1 MFFSAPQ
8 FAMQSQMRSK
18 RTESMNL
25 NWFKEQRGRTK
36 WMEMKCMVN
45 KTALNRNWHACQP
58 VARTQQKSGRAKES
72 ESGERERLGVVIIII
87 FSNSTF
93 AISLH
98 TAEICIN
105 YTVRPWVMILFEL
118 VALIHSLSL
127 YLSFVCCCCCLSI
140 NSCCSSGA
148 TFAFR
153 LYHFRL
159 CKSNMYAFAGSF

>member
-1 MFFSAPQ
+1 MELPLVFGFSFVAVVFFCYFYIILHIFDMFFSAPQ

-118 VALIHSLSL
+118 VALIHSLFLSL
-127 YLSFVCCCCCLSI
+127 I
-140 NSCCSSGA
+140 
-148 TFAFR
+148 R
-153 LYHFRL
+153 LL
-159 CKSNMYAFAGSF
+159 LLLPLD